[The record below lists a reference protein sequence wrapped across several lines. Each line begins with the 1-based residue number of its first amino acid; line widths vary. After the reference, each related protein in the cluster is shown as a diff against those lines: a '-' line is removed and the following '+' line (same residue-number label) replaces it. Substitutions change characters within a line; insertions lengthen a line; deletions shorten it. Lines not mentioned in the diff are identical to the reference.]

1 MTLRRLAATL
11 PVIAVLALAGPV
23 AGANA
28 TTTPTPSPAP
38 SVPCFPFPAFCNANG
53 DPVGTLPS
61 PYSFLIPFFHQL
73 YFGPVKFPSLP
84 PATPAS
90 S

>member
-1 MTLRRLAATL
+1 MTLRKLAATA
-11 PVIAVLALAGPV
+11 PVIAALALVGPV
-23 AGANA
+23 AGADA
-28 TTTPTPSPAP
+28 QITTATPSPAP
-38 SVPCFPFPAFCNANG
+38 SVPCFPFPAFCNASG

-73 YFGPVKFPSLP
+73 FSKPGR
-84 PATPAS
+84 S

>member
-1 MTLRRLAATL
+1 MTLRKLAAAA

-23 AGANA
+23 TGAGAQ
-28 TTTPTPSPAP
+28 TTTATPSPAP
-38 SVPCFPFPAFCNANG
+38 SVPCFPFPAFCNAHG
-53 DPVGTLPS
+53 DPVGTLPN

-73 YFGPVKFPSLP
+73 FYGPG
-84 PATPAS
+84 S